1 MVNAVC
7 GFVLA
12 LGQRQALRRS
22 PSQRD
27 PTPQDCGSKTAAAE
41 KVGASIAWR
50 ELSLFAA
57 SHIASDGNVIA
68 KETEHFPSRV
78 RPSRIGIGSGG
89 TATRPSVASSMDAP
103 LL

>member
-1 MVNAVC
+1 
-7 GFVLA
+7 LA
-12 LGQRQALRRS
+12 RHGVADDAAALDHAIRIVRELA
-22 PSQRD
+22 
-27 PTPQDCGSKTAAAE
+27 AAAE

-50 ELSLFAA
+50 ELSLFAVT
-57 SHIASDGNVIA
+57 HIASDGNVIA
-68 KETEHFPSRV
+68 KETEHFPSSV